1 MTMNSK
7 AQPSVRRGPP
17 AARTAEHSHDPVD
30 LCLELWKE
38 WMQQCDRDLGAH
50 TMRGLAGEGDG
61 YGSGDVYEAQRRTD
75 MRIGEAT
82 NAQIENLSRIHY
94 WAIYRACSIATA
106 WRFPNADFIQVLA
119 EARDELET
127 KLRKNICTAVLFG

>member
-1 MTMNSK
+1 MNSK
-7 AQPSVRRGPP
+7 AMPVVRRGPP
-17 AARTAEHSHDPVD
+17 APDRNLVRSHDPVD

-38 WMQQCDRDLGAH
+38 WMRQGDRDLSTQ
-50 TMRGLAGEGDG
+50 TMRGLAGDGDG
-61 YGSGDVYEAQRRTD
+61 YGSEDVYEAQRRND

-82 NAQIENLSRIHY
+82 NAQIESMSRIHY

-106 WRFPNADFIQVLA
+106 WKFPHADFMQVMV
-119 EARDELET
+119 EARAELEK

>member
-1 MTMNSK
+1 
-7 AQPSVRRGPP
+7 
-17 AARTAEHSHDPVD
+17 
-30 LCLELWKE
+30 
-38 WMQQCDRDLGAH
+38 MQQCDRDLGAQ
-50 TMRGLAGEGDG
+50 TMRGLAGDGDG

-82 NAQIENLSRIHY
+82 NAQIDNLSRIHY

-106 WRFPNADFIQVLA
+106 WKFPNADFIVVME
-119 EARDELET
+119 EARDELEK